1 MIEAV
6 GVLSTRSVSQRAY
19 SQAAAS
25 VASQP
30 EPVQAPSPAGAML
43 YVKVNNDMN
52 RAILEARSSEGDVI
66 RQYPSEYQIRAI
78 QLASS
83 LETKRPEPAQTAE
96 VSAEAA
102 PQEAKTEA
110 APAAPAA
117 GKVSIDIA
125 DTGSVPAAA
134 SPTQSVVV

>member
-6 GVLSTRSVSQRAY
+6 GTSSTRAVSQRSY
-19 SQAAAS
+19 SQAATS

-30 EPVQAPSPAGAML
+30 EPVKAPTPAGAML

-83 LETKRPEPAQTAE
+83 LETKKPESAQAAQVETAE
-96 VSAEAA
+96 VA
-102 PQEAKTEA
+102 QEASP
-110 APAAPAA
+110 APGASASPAQ
-117 GKVSIDIA
+117 VSIEVA
-125 DTGSVPAAA
+125 DTGSVPAANT
-134 SPTQSVVV
+134 TQSVVV